1 MSPRAWRLVLG
12 ISPGSLAEVLLCG
25 QPRWFWVDSQ
35 VGHLGRGMGLLLRWR
50 EPMFEPLRLQRCR
63 SWC

>member
-1 MSPRAWRLVLG
+1 MSPQAWRLVLG

-25 QPRWFWVDSQ
+25 QPRWFCVDLQ
-35 VGHLGRGMGLLLRWR
+35 VGHPGRGMGLLLRWR